1 MDSSNYLTMVFAHA
15 RALAGSRAAA
25 LRAAWRDQD
34 RGASAVELAVITV
47 IILAAA
53 GLLLGVIY
61 NFVKSQSAEI
71 QAPQVGGG

>member
-1 MDSSNYLTMVFAHA
+1 MDGSNYLTMVFAHMK
-15 RALAGSRAAA
+15 ALAGSRAAA
-25 LRAAWRDQD
+25 LRAAWHEGD

-61 NFVKSQSAEI
+61 NFVKTQSAKI
-71 QAPQVGGG
+71 KAPTVGG